1 MGIGY
6 LIYFIKYSVPL
17 IHSLYATFKASN
29 IHIAFRELN
38 EMINK
43 LNTQNINL

>member
-1 MGIGY
+1 MFLNNI
-6 LIYFIKYSVPL
+6 LNKIVPL